1 MVCFWFSE
9 RSYLKI
15 IKTQRATEKDIWNLA
30 LASTGILIH
39 IYATHSYTR
48 SHMERGERE
57 RETERTINYIVEK
70 LHFPEILSISKS
82 SEPHDC
88 QHAIYLKM
96 F

>member
-1 MVCFWFSE
+1 MVGFWFSE
-9 RSYLKI
+9 RPYLKI

-57 RETERTINYIVEK
+57 RERQRERTT
-70 LHFPEILSISKS
+70 ILLKS
-82 SEPHDC
+82 YTS
-88 QHAIYLKM
+88 LR
-96 F
+96 FRL